1 MLTTFQSPFG
11 RYCFQRLPF
20 GLSVSQDIFQLKM
33 DQILEQVDGTV
44 SIADDIAVY
53 AKDDKE
59 HDKVLHNL
67 LRVAKENGLVFNSG
81 KCKIKTDS
89 ITFFGMKYDASG
101 VHPDPEKVADL
112 HNMATPTSKKELQMF
127 LGFVQSLAPF
137 IPNLAEKS
145 SVLRD
150 LLKED
155 VPFIWESHHQ
165 ASVDKIKQAISE
177 ESTLRYFDTAK
188 TPTLQTDASIK
199 GLGAS
204 LIQDDHPIAY
214 ASKALSDAETR
225 YACIERELL
234 AVVFGVQRFHTYLYG
249 RPFKVIT
256 DHKPLVM
263 ILNKPL
269 TSAPPRL
276 QRMLL
281 KLQGYNFTIE
291 HQPGS
296 SMALA
301 DTLSRLPS
309 TNNQEIDL
317 DIRVSMVRFSTDR
330 LNKIRRATTDNA
342 TLRQLTSMIV
352 KGWPDTLQEVPPA
365 IRCYWSFRDELS
377 TEDGLILKGQRLLI
391 PNSLHEDIL
400 EQLHYGHQGI

>member
-1 MLTTFQSPFG
+1 M
-11 RYCFQRLPF
+11 
-20 GLSVSQDIFQLKM
+20 
-33 DQILEQVDGTV
+33 
-44 SIADDIAVY
+44 
-53 AKDDKE
+53 
-59 HDKVLHNL
+59 
-67 LRVAKENGLVFNSG
+67 
-81 KCKIKTDS
+81 
-89 ITFFGMKYDASG
+89 
-101 VHPDPEKVADL
+101 
-112 HNMATPTSKKELQMF
+112 
-127 LGFVQSLAPF
+127 
-137 IPNLAEKS
+137 
-145 SVLRD
+145 
-150 LLKED
+150 
-155 VPFIWESHHQ
+155 
-165 ASVDKIKQAISE
+165 
-177 ESTLRYFDTAK
+177 TLRYFDTAK

-276 QRMLL
+276 QRTLL

-296 SMALA
+296 SMTLA

-309 TNNQEIDL
+309 TNIQEIDL

-342 TLRQLTSMIV
+342 TLHQLTSMIV

-365 IRCYWSFRDELS
+365 IRCCWSFRDELS
-377 TEDGLILKGQRLLI
+377 IEDGLILKGQRLLI
-391 PNSLHEDIL
+391 PNSVREDIL
-400 EQLHYGHQGI
+400 EQLHYGHQGIEKTRLRARESVFWPNINKDIEQRTRSCPICQEHQPAQSHETLLPHEVPNRPWEAIGTDLFHVCGNEYPLVADYYSKFFFIIGNLAQM

>member
-1 MLTTFQSPFG
+1 M
-11 RYCFQRLPF
+11 
-20 GLSVSQDIFQLKM
+20 
-33 DQILEQVDGTV
+33 
-44 SIADDIAVY
+44 
-53 AKDDKE
+53 
-59 HDKVLHNL
+59 
-67 LRVAKENGLVFNSG
+67 
-81 KCKIKTDS
+81 
-89 ITFFGMKYDASG
+89 
-101 VHPDPEKVADL
+101 
-112 HNMATPTSKKELQMF
+112 
-127 LGFVQSLAPF
+127 
-137 IPNLAEKS
+137 
-145 SVLRD
+145 
-150 LLKED
+150 
-155 VPFIWESHHQ
+155 
-165 ASVDKIKQAISE
+165 DKIKQAISE

-296 SMALA
+296 SMAL
-301 DTLSRLPS
+301 DGTLSKLPS
-309 TNNQEIDL
+309 TNNQKEIDL
-317 DIRVSMVRFSTDR
+317 DIRVSMVRFHRSIEPR
-330 LNKIRRATTDNA
+330 WTTQPSA
-342 TLRQLTSMIV
+342 S
-352 KGWPDTLQEVPPA
+352 
-365 IRCYWSFRDELS
+365 
-377 TEDGLILKGQRLLI
+377 
-391 PNSLHEDIL
+391 
-400 EQLHYGHQGI
+400 